1 MQSDGGSEMT
11 QEEMNILV
19 PEKLRE
25 IEEQH
30 NVKVLLAVESGSRA
44 WGFASPDSD
53 FDVRF
58 IYKRP
63 QNQYLQLNQSR
74 DVIELP
80 VDDTWDVN
88 GWDLDKTLKLL
99 YKSNPTLFEWVNSP
113 ICYCRTDFSE
123 KAAPLMQE
131 YFSVKNM
138 LYHYLNTAR
147 HNIKDFLQGE
157 TVRPKKYFYAIRPIL
172 ACLWILDQRTPPPV
186 LFDELTASVLPDS
199 LRPSLDHLLDIKI
212 NTPEKAEIKPIK
224 DIDRF
229 LNQNVSHLDEVMK
242 DLPKEEYRSWDSLNA
257 FFISEI
263 TRHES

>member
-1 MQSDGGSEMT
+1 MT
-11 QEEMNILV
+11 QQEMNILV

-25 IEEQH
+25 IENEY

-63 QNQYLQLNQSR
+63 RNEYLKLNKCR

-88 GWDLDKTLKLL
+88 GWDLDKTLRLL
-99 YKSNPTLFEWVNSP
+99 FKSNPTLFEWLNSP
-113 ICYCRTDFSE
+113 ICYCKTDFTA
-123 KAAPLMQE
+123 KIAPVMKE
-131 YFSVKNM
+131 YFSVKNT

-147 HNIKDFLQGE
+147 SNMKIFLSGE
-157 TVRPKKYFYAIRPIL
+157 TVRPKKYFYALRPIL
-172 ACLWILDQRTPPPV
+172 ACLWVLETKAPPPV
-186 LFDELTASVLPDS
+186 LFDELTAAVLPDR
-199 LRPSLDHLLDIKI
+199 LRPSLDYLLDIKV

-224 DIDRF
+224 DIDDF
-229 LNQNVSHLDEVMK
+229 LRENIEKLDEIMQGM
-242 DLPKEEYRSWDSLNA
+242 PKEEHRSWDMLNE
-257 FFISEI
+257 FFITE
-263 TRHES
+263 TVEW

>member
-1 MQSDGGSEMT
+1 MT
-11 QEEMNILV
+11 QQEMNILV

-25 IEEQH
+25 IEEKE

-63 QNQYLQLNQSR
+63 KEKYLQLNEFR

-99 YKSNPTLFEWVNSP
+99 FKSNPTLFEWINSP
-113 ICYCRTDFSE
+113 VCYCRTDFCDRI
-123 KAAPLMQE
+123 APLMKE
-131 YFSVKNM
+131 YFSVKNT

-147 HNIKDFLQGE
+147 RTIKTFLQGE
-157 TVRPKKYFYAIRPIL
+157 TVRPKKYFYALRPIL
-172 ACLWILDQRTPPPV
+172 ACLWVLENKTPPPV
-186 LFDELTASVLPDS
+186 LFDELTTAVLPDT
-199 LRPSLDHLLDIKI
+199 LRPSLDYLLDIKL

-224 DIDRF
+224 DIDDF
-229 LNQNVSHLDEVMK
+229 LNGNIAELDEIMK
-242 DLPKEEYRSWDSLNA
+242 NMPKEEYRSWDSLNK

-263 TRHES
+263 DS

>member
-1 MQSDGGSEMT
+1 MT
-11 QEEMNILV
+11 QQEMNILV

-25 IEEQH
+25 IEEKE

-63 QNQYLQLNQSR
+63 KEKYLQLNEFR

-99 YKSNPTLFEWVNSP
+99 FKSNPTLFEWINSP
-113 ICYCRTDFSE
+113 ICYCRTDFCDRI
-123 KAAPLMQE
+123 APLIQE
-131 YFSVKNM
+131 YFSVKNS

-147 HNIKDFLQGE
+147 RTIKTFLQGE

-172 ACLWILDQRTPPPV
+172 ACLWV
-186 LFDELTASVLPDS
+186 LENKTTACFV
-199 LRPSLDHLLDIKI
+199 R
-212 NTPEKAEIKPIK
+212 
-224 DIDRF
+224 
-229 LNQNVSHLDEVMK
+229 
-242 DLPKEEYRSWDSLNA
+242 
-257 FFISEI
+257 
-263 TRHES
+263 

>member
-1 MQSDGGSEMT
+1 MKQ
-11 QEEMNILV
+11 QEMNILV

-25 IEEQH
+25 IEKKE

-63 QNQYLQLNQSR
+63 KEKYLQLNEFR

-99 YKSNPTLFEWVNSP
+99 FKSNPTLFEWINSP
-113 ICYCRTDFSE
+113 ICYCRTDFCDRI
-123 KAAPLMQE
+123 APLMQE
-131 YFSVKNM
+131 YFSVKNS

-147 HNIKDFLQGE
+147 RHIKTFLQGE

-172 ACLWILDQRTPPPV
+172 ACLWVLENKTPPPV
-186 LFDELTASVLPDS
+186 LFDELTATVMPDA
-199 LRPSLDHLLDIKI
+199 LRPSLDYLLDIKI
-212 NTPEKAEIKPIK
+212 STPEKAEIKPVK
-224 DIDRF
+224 DIDDF
-229 LNQNVSHLDEVMK
+229 LGKNILELDEIMK
-242 DLPKEEYRSWDSLNA
+242 SLAKEEYRSWDSLNK

-263 TRHES
+263 DD